1 MPNSHMGNLGEQKP
15 TIINNRHGK
24 AIGVRRVREK
34 HNNCFSI
41 NLNVN
46 SIKKKEITTCVW
58 TLSLHNCKDSK
69 GNRHSILFYGFFPFL
84 FASGELLFFL
94 VDFNLR
100 KQYHWT
106 TNFFFFF
113 KLNIHFS
120 QISKSQNIHL
130 QKLAN
135 MLNN

>member
-1 MPNSHMGNLGEQKP
+1 MPNSNMGNLGEQQP

-58 TLSLHNCKDSK
+58 TLSLHNCEDSI
-69 GNRHSILFYGFFPFL
+69 GNRHSILFYGFFSFSL
-84 FASGELLFFL
+84 CKWGIIIFFSGFQFKEAISL
-94 VDFNLR
+94 N
-100 KQYHWT
+100 Y
-106 TNFFFFF
+106 NFFFL